1 MSVSI
6 PSVLYLKTPP
16 GVPFGNQGEKASELF
31 LPAGEW
37 VLEVVANG
45 RWRLEVYGTFLG
57 VRVRQAPGQVGEVV
71 LPGSPGP
78 LLVAEG
84 RGRGQVVLELS
95 SCSPTCRVVLLP

>member
-1 MSVSI
+1 M
-6 PSVLYLKTPP
+6 
-16 GVPFGNQGEKASELF
+16 
-31 LPAGEW
+31 
-37 VLEVVANG
+37 ANG